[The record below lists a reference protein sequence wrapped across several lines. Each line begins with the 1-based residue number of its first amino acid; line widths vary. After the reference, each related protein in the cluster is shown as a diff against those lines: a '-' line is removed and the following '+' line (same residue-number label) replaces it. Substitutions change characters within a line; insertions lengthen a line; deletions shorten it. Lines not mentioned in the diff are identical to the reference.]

1 MKLVPG
7 GRRTRPRSHLHPG
20 AYSAPGTAPG
30 TLTFNPDAARPS
42 ISLIA
47 YGPEDF
53 VEREIEDLEEIR
65 KERGAWP
72 VIWVNVDGV
81 EHGEVLSQIADIFQ
95 LHMLAMEDVVNIG
108 QRAKVEP
115 YDEDLFIVVR
125 SPMGEPPSTEQLSIF
140 VGPGYVLTLQEK
152 PGDVFDGVRERIR
165 TGRLRIRS
173 SEPDYLAY
181 ALLDAVI
188 DSYFPVL
195 DSLTEQLEDLE
206 ERVLDSPDQSLV
218 TDIHRVRRTLVG
230 LRRAV
235 GPHREALNT
244 LLRDTRYIRAET
256 AVFLRDSYD
265 HAIRILDLLDS
276 QREIASD
283 LMSTY
288 LSALSNR
295 MNEVMKVL
303 TIVATVFIPLS
314 FVAGLYG
321 MNFNP
326 EVSPWN
332 MPELN
337 WFFGYPFA
345 LGLMAAVA
353 AAFLGLVWHKGYF
366 R

>member
-1 MKLVPG
+1 MKLIPG
-7 GRRTRPRSHLHPG
+7 SKRKKRRAHLDTG
-20 AYSAPGTAPG
+20 AYLAPGTAPG
-30 TLTFNPDAARPS
+30 TLTFDPDAARPS
-42 ISLIA
+42 IRLIA
-47 YGPEDF
+47 YSPDDF

-65 KERGAWP
+65 VERGEWP

-81 EHGEVLSQIADIFQ
+81 GHGEVLSQIAEIFQ
-95 LHMLAMEDVVNIG
+95 LHMLAVEDVVNVG

-115 YDEDLFIVVR
+115 YDEDLFIVAR
-125 SPMGEPPSTEQLSIF
+125 MPMGEPPATEQLSIF

-152 PGDVFDGVRERIR
+152 PGDVFDAVRERIR

-173 SEPDYLAY
+173 SDPDYLTY

-195 DSLTEQLEDLE
+195 DALAEQLEDLE
-206 ERVLDSPDQSLV
+206 ERVLDSPDKSLV
-218 TDIHRVRRTLVG
+218 SDIHRIRRTLVG

-265 HAIRILDLLDS
+265 HTIRILDLLDS

-288 LSALSNR
+288 LSALSNK

-303 TIVATVFIPLS
+303 TIVATIFIPLG

-353 AAFLGLVWHKGYF
+353 AAFLGLVWRKGWF